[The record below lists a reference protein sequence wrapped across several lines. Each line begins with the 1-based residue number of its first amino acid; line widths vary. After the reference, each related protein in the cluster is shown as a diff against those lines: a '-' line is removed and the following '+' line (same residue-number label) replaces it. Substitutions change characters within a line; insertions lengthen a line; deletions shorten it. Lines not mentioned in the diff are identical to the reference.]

1 MAWPLALGMVN
12 NAVLQFTDRAFLA
25 HESMASLEAA
35 LPASMLALIILG
47 FFQSVVAYAGT
58 FVTQYHGAGDAVR
71 CRASYTA
78 ANWLA
83 FGFGAL
89 VLAALPL
96 GDWVFET
103 FSTGADV
110 IARQKAY
117 YTITIAGGVSLFG
130 QMAAQAYFTGLG
142 KTRILF
148 WVNVVGNLFNVALD
162 PILIFGWFGAPHL
175 GIAGAAYATVAATTL
190 QWAILAWAVRRH
202 HRVGGGSAG
211 TPRPTSVDVG
221 PSLAGGSSGTP
232 RPTSVDVG
240 PSAGGGSAGTPRPT
254 KECQKPHLNSQL
266 LTLNSEI
273 FPLILRI
280 LRFGIPSGA
289 YTVLNFVSFTIFV
302 FVTGGVGHV
311 EQAVSNAAFSVNYLL
326 IAPMEGFAIAA
337 QTLVGQAR
345 GRGDEVE
352 AKRVGLRV
360 WAVGLVIVTILSLL
374 AVVFAHPILSIF
386 APGEAIQAARFHE
399 VGFELFLLMAAWQ
412 LFDASDVILSGALKG
427 AGDTTFVMALMIGVA
442 FFIWLPLVWV
452 VACWHNTMSA
462 LWSTMILYVMIMCA
476 GSLARWLRGRWTRI
490 RVI

>member
-58 FVTQYHGAGDAVR
+58 FVAQYHGAGDATR

-103 FSTGADV
+103 FSEGADV

-148 WVNVVGNLFNVALD
+148 WVNVIGNLFNVALD

-202 HRVGGGSAG
+202 HAGEGGGEVRADVDGATSLPRGDSGRDRAPSRSAL
-211 TPRPTSVDVG
+211 VG
-221 PSLAGGSSGTP
+221 DIL
-232 RPTSVDVG
+232 
-240 PSAGGGSAGTPRPT
+240 
-254 KECQKPHLNSQL
+254 
-266 LTLNSEI
+266 
-273 FPLILRI
+273 PLIGRI

-345 GRGDEVE
+345 GRGDEAE

-360 WAVGLVIVTILSLL
+360 WAVGLVLVTILSLL

-386 APGEAIQAARFHE
+386 APDEAIQAARFHE

-427 AGDTTFVMALMIGVA
+427 AGDTTFVMGLMIGVA

-462 LWSTMILYVMIMCA
+462 LWSTMILYVMIMCV

-490 RVI
+490 KVI